1 VDVDVLVE
9 DLMAYVRM
17 PPGAERLWLENACL
31 NSQPGSYPYF
41 ANVSAVRVGPGSVEG
56 LVGRAKSW
64 FSEHGRTDFTWF
76 IGPSST
82 PGDVIEQLT
91 GLGATVMRNCTA
103 MTMDRA
109 PEQVPGVVVKKV
121 ESASEFLQFRRIM
134 FADEQTGEL
143 TAEQEAELLDRNDAA
158 WAGVQAMDGTRCNFL
173 AFADDKPVAAG
184 GLQLGDH
191 GFAVLAG
198 SATLPNAR
206 GRGCYRALVHRR
218 WLVAQEAGSGHLAI
232 QASDNSA
239 PILARIGFVPR
250 ASLTIMRQSC
260 A

>member
-17 PPGAERLWLENACL
+17 PPGAERLWLGNACL
-31 NSQPGSYPYF
+31 NFQPGSYPYF
-41 ANVSAVRVGPGSVEG
+41 GNVSAVRVGSGSVEG
-56 LVGRAKSW
+56 LAAMAKSW

-91 GLGATVMRNCTA
+91 QLGATVMRSCTA

-109 PEQVPGVVVKKV
+109 PDEVPGVLVKRV
-121 ESASEFLQFRRIM
+121 DSASEFLQFRRIM
-134 FADEQTGEL
+134 FADEETGEL

-158 WAGVQAMDGTRCNFL
+158 WAGVLAMDGTRCNFL
-173 AFADDKPVAAG
+173 AFVDGEPVAGG
-184 GLQLGDH
+184 GLQLGDQ

-198 SATLPNAR
+198 SATHPKAR

-218 WLVAQEAGSGHLAI
+218 WLVAQDAGCGHLAI
-232 QASDNSA
+232 QASDYSA
-239 PILARIGFVPR
+239 PILARIGFMPR
-250 ASLTIMRQSC
+250 ASLTILRQSC
-260 A
+260 